1 MGNVVR
7 TTLALTALVVLG
19 VGNVSAAPQV
29 TDTRSCA
36 QVWTFFNVQLI
47 GNRDWGWNLD
57 GLGSVGVPKKRAV
70 IVVWSLGGVLPGG
83 LNVYG
88 WATAKRSRP
97 SPHCTVVKRQPKPPS
112 LSGLGPIT
120 RVEDGWAFG
129 RKFVCL
135 EPGRVL
141 VTTTQSQGKA
151 RVVVRMQESGRVMAV
166 GELGKGGGWIRG
178 SKRCDDREK

>member
-1 MGNVVR
+1 MGSVVR
-7 TTLALTALVVLG
+7 SLVLAVLVVLG
-19 VGNVSAAPQV
+19 VGNVSAAPQA
-29 TDTRSCA
+29 TETRSCA
-36 QVWTFFNVQLI
+36 QVFGFFNVQLI
-47 GNRDWGWNLD
+47 GDRAWGWNLD

-97 SPHCTVVKRQPKPPS
+97 SPRCTVVKRQLRSPS
-112 LSGLGPIT
+112 LADLGPIT

-141 VTTTQSQGKA
+141 VTTTQSRGKT
-151 RVVVRMQESGRVMAV
+151 RVVVRMERSGRVMAV
-166 GELGKGGGWIRG
+166 GELEQGGAWIRG